1 MITVRASEA
10 RGNADHGWLRSKHS
24 FSFGSY
30 FDPAYVG
37 FGPLRV
43 INEDRVVPGAG
54 FGTHGHR
61 DMEIVSY
68 VLDGALEHKDNTGS
82 GSVIRPG
89 EIQRMTAGRG
99 ILHSEYNH
107 SKQDPV
113 HFLQIWINPSQKG
126 LEPGYEQKAFEAADA
141 ANQLQLIASPEGSG
155 SAVKIHQDANIYV
168 SRLGAGNNM
177 NFSIDDNRQAWIQLA
192 RGEVS
197 VNDTSLREGDGAAIV
212 NEAKLSITALQDA
225 EILLFDL
232 PVDE

>member
-10 RGNADHGWLRSKHS
+10 RGNADFGWLRSKHS

-30 FDPAYVG
+30 FDPAHVG

-54 FGTHGHR
+54 FDTHGHR
-61 DMEIVSY
+61 DMEIISY
-68 VLDGALEHKDNTGS
+68 VLDGALEHKDNTGT

-89 EIQRMTAGRG
+89 EIQRMTAGKG

-113 HFLQIWINPSQKG
+113 HFLQIWIHPDRAG
-126 LEPGYEQKAFEAADA
+126 LEPAYEQKAFDAASA
-141 ANQLQLIASPEGSG
+141 ANQLQLIASPEGNG
-155 SAVKIHQDANIYV
+155 SAVKLHQNARIYV
-168 SRLGAGNNM
+168 SRLDAGNSVS
-177 NFSIDDNRQAWIQLA
+177 FSSAEGRGIWIQVATGKLK
-192 RGEVS
+192 
-197 VNDTSLREGDGAAIV
+197 VNDESLREGDGAAIV
-212 NEAKLSITALQDA
+212 NETNLSITAVQDG

-232 PVDE
+232 PLED